1 MNYFEQDKIQIL
13 RIIKELTR
21 EKPYTDANE
30 LREAIIEKWELEGFG
45 TGETTNGVVNLYRE
59 GYIDGMTREAREVLL
74 EGREIK
80 NQSFFLTPKGREKT
94 KNWFVRNWQI
104 MVGFLVSLA
113 TIFTALFTG
122 LMYFSQK

>member
-1 MNYFEQDKIQIL
+1 MSYFELDTIQVL
-13 RIIKELTR
+13 RIIEELTK
-21 EKPYTDANE
+21 EKAYTDATE
-30 LREAIIEKWELEGFG
+30 LQNAIPKKWKLEGCG
-45 TGETTNGVVNLYRE
+45 TGNITNALAHLYRE
-59 GYIDGMTREAREVLL
+59 GYIDGMTGEAREVLL

-104 MVGFLVSLA
+104 IMGFLVSLA